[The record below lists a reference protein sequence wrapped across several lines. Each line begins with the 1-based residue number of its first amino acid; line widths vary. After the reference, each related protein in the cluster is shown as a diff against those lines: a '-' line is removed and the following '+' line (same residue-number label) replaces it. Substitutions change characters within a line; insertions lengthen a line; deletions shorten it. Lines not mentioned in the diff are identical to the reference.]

1 MDTPST
7 PSVGNALRGV
17 PSEIGRQSRTYWPIW
32 ELTISRMRVFYRE
45 PAAVFWVYGF
55 PLVMAMSLGTAFRD
69 NPKEKIAVD
78 LVEVQSPKSNVQ
90 SPDGEASADPAHTN
104 PKRERGTA
112 SEPSDSNPNSK
123 IQNLKS
129 LLASDPRF
137 EIKTDSAEP
146 WQKRLQAGKTDLVIE
161 VNPDSGA
168 IQLWDEPH
176 RDQSRLARHAV
187 EAALLRSESP
197 SAPQFEEKHLDQAG
211 SRYIDFLLPG
221 LIGLNLMGGGM
232 WGVGFVIVDMRVRKL
247 LKRFLATPMR
257 RSDFLLAVMCSRLFF
272 TITDI
277 IILLIFGYVV
287 FQVRCYGSLL
297 NLTAVIVLGGA
308 TFAGVGLLVA
318 SRVQTIETVS
328 GIMNFVML
336 PMWILSGVF
345 FSSERFPSEIQPLI
359 NALPL
364 TALNQALRGVMLEG
378 HSLAHLW
385 PQLAILGTYAV
396 ATFAIALR
404 VFRWR

>member
-1 MDTPST
+1 
-7 PSVGNALRGV
+7 
-17 PSEIGRQSRTYWPIW
+17 
-32 ELTISRMRVFYRE
+32 MRVFYRE

-78 LVEVQSPKSNVQ
+78 VIEAEVEGRRSKVESH
-90 SPDGEASADPAHTN
+90 E
-104 PKRERGTA
+104 
-112 SEPSDSNPNSK
+112 DSNPK
-123 IQNLKS
+123 FKTQNLKS

-137 EIKTDSAEP
+137 EIKTNSAEP

-187 EAALLRSESP
+187 EAALLRAENP
-197 SAPQFEEKHLDQAG
+197 SAPKLEEKHLDQAG

-277 IILLIFGYVV
+277 IILLIFGYVM
-287 FQVRCYGSLL
+287 FQVGCAGSYFD
-297 NLTAVIVLGGA
+297 LTALILLGGA

-345 FSSERFPSEIQPLI
+345 FSSERFPSEIQPII

-385 PQLAILGTYAV
+385 PQLAVLCTYAI

>member
-1 MDTPST
+1 MDKAETTS
-7 PSVGNALRGV
+7 GARGSR
-17 PSEIGRQSRTYWPIW
+17 SEPWTTRGYWPIW

-78 LVEVQSPKSNVQ
+78 VIQSEVQGPKSNVQ
-90 SPDGEASADPAHTN
+90 GQSREGEAIAAGRHEPRAEPSSSN
-104 PKRERGTA
+104 PK
-112 SEPSDSNPNSK
+112 SK
-123 IQNLKS
+123 IENLES
-129 LLASDPRF
+129 LLANDSRF
-137 EIKTDSAEP
+137 EVKVDPAED
-146 WQKRLQAGKTDLVIE
+146 WHKRLQAGKTDLVIE

-176 RDQSRLARHAV
+176 RDPSRLARYAI
-187 EAALLRSESP
+187 EAALLRSEHP
-197 SAPQFEEKHLDQAG
+197 SAPQPEEKHLDQAG

-277 IILLIFGYVV
+277 IILLIFGYVM
-287 FQVRCYGSLL
+287 FQVGCAGSYLE
-297 NLTAVIVLGGA
+297 LTALILLGGA

-378 HSLAHLW
+378 HSLAQLW
-385 PQLAILGTYAV
+385 PQLAILCTYAV